1 MWCSLCAPWWFYT
14 CTSSAYEQNSW
25 MFAALGGDATFS
37 CSTCCSTSEWLS
49 GEIRSQANPPPFSL
63 HLSLQSPLSCCLLA
77 PSICR
82 PLFVLCQTYVYE
94 RERQR
99 EMHGCIL
106 CLYIDLIS
114 ACLSSLIA
122 FHPSP
127 PSSLTAFF
135 PISPSLRS
143 YLWWDY
149 EAYHGISETRGM
161 Y

>member
-1 MWCSLCAPWWFYT
+1 MPCSLCAPWCFYT
-14 CTSSAYEQNSW
+14 CTLSAYEQNSW

-49 GEIRSQANPPPFSL
+49 GEIRSQANPPSPYIFLSSL
-63 HLSLQSPLSCCLLA
+63 PSPAVCLPPQFATLRLM
-77 PSICR
+77 SNICIW
-82 PLFVLCQTYVYE
+82 E

-106 CLYIDLIS
+106 CLYIDLVS

-122 FHPSP
+122 FHPST

>member
-1 MWCSLCAPWWFYT
+1 
-14 CTSSAYEQNSW
+14 

-49 GEIRSQANPPPFSL
+49 GEIRSQANPPFSL

-106 CLYIDLIS
+106 CLYIDLPASLLSLHFIPHHPPLLLPFSPFLPLS
-114 ACLSSLIA
+114 AHICDEIMRHIMGLARLVACIKVGE
-122 FHPSP
+122 
-127 PSSLTAFF
+127 
-135 PISPSLRS
+135 LR
-143 YLWWDY
+143 D
-149 EAYHGISETRGM
+149 R
-161 Y
+161 